1 MLRCTLVCSKAMYLF
16 GRFGGL
22 PFSVKA
28 IGIRRAVGILAVTGI
43 PLMLSGCITEQ
54 FELDVGIPLRYRE
67 APKVE
72 RSAPP
77 PLDWWHSFRTKE
89 LIELMEE
96 AQTANFDIAAAVDR
110 IVQADAQAKIASAP
124 LFPTVTAGASAVRN
138 RNAGGGEHV
147 TYTVSPVNSASYQ
160 VDLWGRYRALS
171 RAAQF
176 NAIAVRFDR
185 DVVNLT
191 TLVNVATGYFLVATD
206 QERLRLT
213 RQNLAASQD
222 ILNLITARFKEGTA
236 SALNVA
242 QQESL
247 VNQVRANIP
256 PFDEAI
262 RQNKATL
269 ASLIGRAPA
278 LTTIRGTAL
287 YRIAIPRVNAGL
299 PSELLRQRPD
309 IREAEELLA
318 MAGAN
323 VEAARAAFYPNIAL
337 TGQYGFTS
345 AMLKNLFTPQRI
357 FYQIAASLTQPL
369 FDGFLLEGQ
378 LENFKGRQ
386 NELLDL
392 YRKAIVSGFADVER
406 ALVAVADT
414 AETERL
420 QRQVVEASQRAFDL
434 SKKQLDEGIIDL
446 VTLLQVQQ
454 TLFTAQDALVVDRL
468 NRLNAALSLFQ
479 ALGGG
484 WLPAPPHTRPVA
496 ASDGRTLDEVL
507 LVPAPKA
514 SYAAASDGR
523 TLDEVLLAPP
533 PDASHVAAAQ

>member
-1 MLRCTLVCSKAMYLF
+1 MYLF
-16 GRFGGL
+16 GQLGGL

-28 IGIRRAVGILAVTGI
+28 IGIRRALGVLAVTGT

-54 FELDVGIPLRYRE
+54 FALDVGIPLRYRE

-72 RSAPP
+72 HSAPP
-77 PLDWWHSFRTKE
+77 PLDWWRGFRTKE

-96 AQTANFDIAAAVDR
+96 AQTANFDIAAAVAR
-110 IVQADAQAKIASAP
+110 IEQADAQAKIASAP
-124 LFPTVTAGASAVRN
+124 LFPTVTAGA
-138 RNAGGGEHV
+138 NATRIRTAGDGEHV
-147 TYTVSPVNSASYQ
+147 SYTVAPVNSATYQ
-160 VDLWGRYRALS
+160 VDLWGRFRALS
-171 RAAQF
+171 RAAQY

-191 TLVNVATGYFLVATD
+191 TLVNVATAYFLVATD
-206 QERLRLT
+206 QERLRVA
-213 RQNLAASQD
+213 RENLAASQR
-222 ILNLITARFKEGTA
+222 ILDLIRQRFEAGTA

-247 VNQVRANIP
+247 VAQVRANIP

-269 ASLIGRAPA
+269 ALLIGRAPA
-278 LTTIRGTAL
+278 LTTIRGTPL
-287 YRIAIPRVNAGL
+287 YSIGIPRVNAGL

-309 IREAEELLA
+309 IGEAEELLA

-323 VEAARAAFYPNIAL
+323 VEAARAAFYPQIAL

-345 AMLKNLFTPQRI
+345 AVLKNLFTPHQI
-357 FYQIAASLTQPL
+357 FYQIAANLTQPL
-369 FDGFLLEGQ
+369 FDGFVLEGQ
-378 LENFKGRQ
+378 LENAKGRQ
-386 NELLDL
+386 NELLND
-392 YRKAIVSGFADVER
+392 YRKAIVSGFTDVEH

-414 AETERL
+414 TETERL
-420 QRQVVEASQRAFDL
+420 QRQVVAASQRAFDL
-434 SKKQLDEGIIDL
+434 SEAQLREGTIDL
-446 VTLLQVQQ
+446 VTLLQTQQ
-454 TLFTAQDALVVDRL
+454 TLFTAQDLLVVDRL
-468 NRLNAALSLFQ
+468 NRLNAILSLFQ

-496 ASDGRTLDEVL
+496 APDGRTLDEVL

-514 SYAAASDGR
+514 SYAAVSDGR
-523 TLDEVLLAPP
+523 TLDEVLLASP
-533 PDASHVAAAQ
+533 PDASHAAAAQ

>member
-1 MLRCTLVCSKAMYLF
+1 MHLF
-16 GRFGGL
+16 GWLGGL

-28 IGIRRAVGILAVTGI
+28 IGFRRVLAALAVTGV
-43 PLMLSGCITEQ
+43 PLMLAGCITEQ
-54 FELDVGIPLRYRE
+54 FTLDVGIPLRYRE

-77 PLDWWHSFRTKE
+77 PLDWWRSFRTKE
-89 LIELMEE
+89 LIKLMEE

-110 IVQADAQAKIASAP
+110 IVQADAKAKIASAP
-124 LFPTVTAGASAVRN
+124 LFPTAEATASAKRTRN
-138 RNAGGGEHV
+138 SGGGEHV
-147 TYTVSPVNSASYQ
+147 TYTVTPLANASYQ
-160 VDLWGRYRALS
+160 IDLWGRYRAQS
-171 RAAQF
+171 RSAQF
-176 NAIAVRFDR
+176 NAVAVRFDR

-191 TLVNVATGYFLVATD
+191 TLANVATAYFLVATD

-213 RQNLAASQD
+213 RQNLAASQR
-222 ILNLITARFKEGTA
+222 ILDLIRQRFDAGTA

-269 ASLIGRAPA
+269 AFLIGRAPA

-287 YRIAIPRVNAGL
+287 YGIAIPRVNAGL

-318 MAGAN
+318 MAGAD
-323 VEAARAAFYPNIAL
+323 VEVARAAFYPQIQL
-337 TGQYGFTS
+337 TGDYGFLST
-345 AMLKNLFTPQRI
+345 ALKNLFTPQKI
-357 FYQIAASLTQPL
+357 FYDIALNLTQPL

-378 LENFKGRQ
+378 LENAKGRQ
-386 NELLDL
+386 NELLNL
-392 YRKAIVSGFADVER
+392 YRRAIVSGFADVER

-434 SKKQLDEGIIDL
+434 SEAQLREGTIDL
-446 VTLLQVQQ
+446 VTLLQTQQ
-454 TLFTAQDALVVDRL
+454 TLFVAQDLLVVDRL
-468 NRLNAALSLFQ
+468 NRLNAVLSLFQ
-479 ALGGG
+479 ALGGS
-484 WLPAPPHTRPVA
+484 WLPPPPHVSPVA
-496 ASDGRTLDEVL
+496 M
-507 LVPAPKA
+507 
-514 SYAAASDGR
+514 SDGR
-523 TLDEVLLAPP
+523 TLDEVLLASP
-533 PDASHVAAAQ
+533 PDASHAAAAQ